1 LVEHGSDVSALDDN
15 GQSMLHKAAASNNG
29 QLVTFAL
36 AFGLL
41 PDLSDKD
48 GETPI
53 HIAIKHSHLNV
64 LEPLLENY
72 SRVGPRRV
80 LKMMTSRDG
89 NIPSLLVSAARAGDS
104 DVLELLVKF
113 GESAR
118 YDLDPEGDSESP
130 LTLQYTEA
138 LQAAAANGSEGCSW
152 LLLKKG
158 ADVHYRNATG
168 ETALHLAAKNGHEKV
183 ILLLLQKGSD
193 IHATTTISGES
204 PLHLAAS
211 RGSSPAVHAL
221 LEKGATADGKA
232 ITCATGSEDTATMKL
247 ILKAQVLDIDSAKS
261 AKLATI
267 SALHQ
272 TVQTGNDSMIRVLLE
287 CGTDIV
293 HSRTTSGDT
302 VFHIAARNGDPAT
315 LSILLEHSAD
325 KSLLDAKTLYG
336 ETALLLAAKH
346 GNGAIVDMLKNNG
359 ANKGEALE
367 WARKYRRHL
376 WMERLE

>member
-1 LVEHGSDVSALDDN
+1 
-15 GQSMLHKAAASNNG
+15 MLHKAAASNNG

-41 PDLSDKD
+41 PDFSDKD

-53 HIAIKHSHLNV
+53 HKAVKHSYLNI
-64 LEPLLENY
+64 LGPLLENH

-80 LKMMTSRDG
+80 LTMMTNRDG
-89 NIPSLLVSAARAGDS
+89 NIPSLLVSAAHASDS
-104 DVLELLVKF
+104 DVLELLVTS

-118 YDLDPEGDSESP
+118 YHLDPEGESESP

-158 ADVHYRNATG
+158 ADVHYRNAAG

-211 RGSSPAVHAL
+211 RGSTAAVHAL

-232 ITCATGSEDTATMKL
+232 ITCAASSGDTATMKL
-247 ILKAQVLDIDSAKS
+247 ILRAQVSDVDGAKS
-261 AKLATI
+261 ATLATI

-272 TVQTGNDSMIRVLLE
+272 TVQTCNDSMVRVLLANA
-287 CGTDIV
+287 TDII
-293 HSRTTSGDT
+293 HSRTTSVKRFSTSLPGMA
-302 VFHIAARNGDPAT
+302 IR
-315 LSILLEHSAD
+315 LLYLFS
-325 KSLLDAKTLYG
+325 SN
-336 ETALLLAAKH
+336 TAPTKAFLMPRQEM
-346 GNGAIVDMLKNNG
+346 G
-359 ANKGEALE
+359 
-367 WARKYRRHL
+367 RRRCS
-376 WMERLE
+376 WRRSMGTAPQWTC